1 MPWVLIFQMGI
12 LYREITFPYAYIPM
26 YEHDAVY
33 EYIKQVPSAKSLYIK

>member
-33 EYIKQVPSAKSLYIK
+33 EYIKQDSPFCKELVY